1 MPLLD
6 SRLIQQQLIRKG
18 FAEPFGL
25 HMFATIDSTN
35 QYFKTLP
42 KHHPIEVCFAEMQTQ
57 GRGRLNREWYSP
69 NAENI
74 YCSMRRYVNYSA
86 SSRLSG
92 LSLVTAIAIMNTLT
106 TWKISDHIRIKWP
119 NDIVWQNKKLGGVL
133 IESYQD
139 SNETLAIIIGIGL
152 NVNIQPDDPLWHSKI
167 QRPWC
172 SLLEITGH
180 PIDRNLFLADLMI
193 QLDRDIGQFLSEG
206 FLPFK
211 RAWDHWDYLR
221 GKEITLLQINKN
233 FTGIAEG
240 ITHNGALI
248 IKDDSQHTHV
258 FSSGEVTIRAF

>member
-6 SRLIQQQLIRKG
+6 SRHIQQQLRRKG
-18 FAEPFGL
+18 LPEPFGL
-25 HMFATIDSTN
+25 HLFASIDSTN
-35 QYFKTLP
+35 QYLKTLP
-42 KHHPIEVCFAEMQTQ
+42 KHHPIEVCVAEMQTQ

-74 YCSMRRYVNYSA
+74 YCSMRRYVNDSA
-86 SSRLSG
+86 HSRLSG

-106 TWKISDHIRIKWP
+106 TWKISDNIGIKWP

-133 IESYQD
+133 IESYHD

-152 NVNIQPDDPLWHSKI
+152 NVNIPPDDPIWHSKI

-172 SLLEITGH
+172 SLFEITGH
-180 PIDRNLFLADLMI
+180 PIDRNLFLADLMT
-193 QLDRDIGQFLSEG
+193 QLDRDIAEFLSEG
-206 FLPFK
+206 LLPFK
-211 RAWDHWDYLR
+211 EAWDRWDYLR
-221 GKEITLLQINKN
+221 GKEITLLQFNKDI
-233 FTGIAEG
+233 TGTAEG

-248 IKDDSQHTHV
+248 VTDDRQHSHV